1 MTNIAPM
8 PQVNVKTLADKAM
21 LARLARRR
29 MNTSVRDKALEAHV
43 RHETQDDSVIVTKH
57 LFRVKSCY
65 VRKLISKYDEVYRL
79 HMDSTMPWID
89 RGPRLLPSKLYFNY
103 MERMRQAIEEV
114 DQLVPFLFRNWGS
127 LVDQDVIS
135 RGGTASGHDY
145 PSAATVA
152 NAFSIDLQILPLP
165 DTSDFR
171 VDVDD
176 ATRDALQ
183 GALQEAEQA
192 ARADIIRRMLEPVER
207 AVEKLQVPIGEQGS
221 VFRDSLVSNLLGGI
235 HQAKLLN
242 ISDDADL
249 SHAIEEIEARV
260 TAVAKP
266 EALRNS
272 VDHRTKA
279 AKELADIMGKLG
291 TL

>member
-1 MTNIAPM
+1 
-8 PQVNVKTLADKAM
+8 
-21 LARLARRR
+21 

-221 VFRDSLVSNLLGGI
+221 VFRASLVSNLLGGI